1 MELDFLPDSLIQ
13 DALDATNVQQG
24 CPSGN
29 MPEPGWPVPSSHAI
43 QGAPKAVAK
52 PQPRSHVG
60 TWAQET
66 YRMQDA
72 TDTVRGLVVEL
83 SSLNRLIMSTHRD
96 LEALRRRK
104 TKSLPY
110 LTKGLGSLPRGDQSW
125 RDL

>member
-1 MELDFLPDSLIQ
+1 ME
-13 DALDATNVQQG
+13 
-24 CPSGN
+24 
-29 MPEPGWPVPSSHAI
+29 
-43 QGAPKAVAK
+43 
-52 PQPRSHVG
+52 

-83 SSLNRLIMSTHRD
+83 SGLNRLIMSTHRD
-96 LEALRRRK
+96 LEAFKRRK